1 MRRSPQPAR
10 DRLRRVVGAG
20 AATVLLAGGVAACG
34 SSGPDD
40 TVDAFLA
47 GWRSGN
53 LSKVGFVTADGS
65 RIAANDVFDQLQSLA
80 GDLAKMPLVLT
91 REGKP
96 KTTGDI
102 ASSTVKMSWT
112 LPGGGAPWAY
122 DSTVRMTKQGSD
134 GWRVIWEPSIVNGE
148 LSAGDK
154 LKVKRVA
161 PERSTILDGAGQPL
175 VTKQPVVTVGVS
187 PEQITDLAALTKGL
201 AAAFK
206 KVPVSVDLS
215 GLKAKVDGAPN
226 PGAFLDLITLRDSDY
241 QKITDGLHALDGT
254 VFRKEDRDLA
264 PTRAFA
270 RALLGT
276 ADQATKDD
284 IDANPETVAVGDIV
298 GHGGLQARYDTTLRG
313 TAGRAVVIARTSPDD
328 NVEETQIFSTKP
340 APGKPVKITLDVPA
354 QKAADA
360 AVAAEKHPSALV
372 AIKISDS
379 TVLAVANGPDG
390 GTVNTAFTGQVPPG
404 STFKMVSAYGL
415 LTKKKVTPATVVD
428 CPRTKVVD
436 GRTFKN
442 AENEALGKVP
452 FHTDFAESCNTAF
465 VGLAPALGA
474 DGLQSASA
482 ALGLGGQWDLG
493 IDAFT
498 GKVSA
503 GDSPT
508 ELAAAAFGQGTTVVS
523 PLAMAAAT
531 AAVARGQF
539 KQPKLVLEPAPPSA
553 APDGAKLDAASL
565 ASLRSMMREVV
576 TRGTGTGLRT
586 VPGGPVSG
594 KTGTAEFDT
603 GSKDTHAWFVGW
615 QGDIAFAVMVQKGG
629 AGADAAVPIVDRF
642 LTALNK
648 R

>member
-1 MRRSPQPAR
+1 MRRLPQPAR
-10 DRLRRVVGAG
+10 DRLRRIVGAG

-34 SSGPDD
+34 KAGPAD
-40 TVDAFLA
+40 TVDGFLA

-53 LSKVGFVTADGS
+53 LTKVGFVTADGR
-65 RIAANDVFDQLQSLA
+65 RIAANDVFEQLQNLS
-80 GDLAKMPLVLT
+80 GDLAEMPLVVT
-91 REGKP
+91 RVGKP

-112 LPGGGAPWAY
+112 LPGGGSPWTY
-122 DSTVRMTKQGSD
+122 DSTVRMTDSGSN
-134 GWRVIWEPSIVNGE
+134 GWRVIWEPAIVNSE

-154 LKVKRVA
+154 LKVKRVP
-161 PERSTILDGAGQPL
+161 PERSTILDDAGQPL
-175 VTKQPVVTVGVS
+175 VKKTPVTTIGVS
-187 PEQITDLAALTKGL
+187 PERVKDLPGLTRAL

-206 KVPVSVDLS
+206 KVPVTVDLS
-215 GLKAKVDGAPN
+215 TLKARVDSATN
-226 PGAFLDLITLRDSDY
+226 PGAFLDLITLRTTDF
-241 QKITDGLHALDGT
+241 QKIRDDVYDLDGT
-254 VFRKEDRDLA
+254 VFRTTDRDLA

-276 ADQATKDD
+276 ADDATKDD
-284 IDANPETVAVGDIV
+284 IDANPDAIAAGDIV
-298 GHGGLQARYDTTLRG
+298 GHGGLQQRYDTTLRG
-313 TAGRAVVIARTSPDD
+313 TSGKSVVISRTSPDD
-328 NVEETQIFSTKP
+328 KVEETQIYSTKA
-340 APGKPVKITLDVPA
+340 APGKPVKTTLDVQA
-354 QKAADA
+354 QQAADA
-360 AVAAEKHPSALV
+360 AVAAEKQPSSIVAL
-372 AIKISDS
+372 KISDS

-404 STFKMVSAYGL
+404 STFKMISSYGL
-415 LTKKKVTPATVVD
+415 LQKKKVTPATVVD
-428 CPRTKVVD
+428 CPKTKVVD

-442 AENEALGKVP
+442 AENEVLGKVP

-465 VGLAPALGA
+465 VGLAPQLGA
-474 DGLQSASA
+474 DGLQSAST

-493 IDAFT
+493 IDAFS

-508 ELAAAAFGQGTTVVS
+508 ELAAATFGQGTTVVS

-539 KQPKLVLEPAPPSA
+539 KQPKLVLDPAPPSPA
-553 APDGAKLDAASL
+553 ADGAQLDDASL
-565 ASLRSMMREVV
+565 QALRSMMREVV
-576 TRGTGTGLRT
+576 TKGTGTGLRS
-586 VPGGPVSG
+586 VPGAPVFG

-629 AGADAAVPIVDRF
+629 AGAQAAVPIVSRF
-642 LTALNK
+642 LTAMNK
-648 R
+648 K